1 MSKTTILI
9 SIFTFFFTMFTF
21 SQEVT
26 TERTINYLN
35 AKFLNKCSFEMKNF
49 LVVEFLKDGKKYRQ
63 DKVVPQSLDPNLINY
78 LSEDNVIKLSCIP
91 ESGECFTRWIYE
103 NDIKRFYPR
112 LNLPVEGMD
121 STTVNGVEL
130 ALKHLIRLSLD
141 PKYKLYEFFE

>member
-1 MSKTTILI
+1 M
-9 SIFTFFFTMFTF
+9 
-21 SQEVT
+21 
-26 TERTINYLN
+26 
-35 AKFLNKCSFEMKNF
+35 
-49 LVVEFLKDGKKYRQ
+49 VVEFLKDGKKYRQ